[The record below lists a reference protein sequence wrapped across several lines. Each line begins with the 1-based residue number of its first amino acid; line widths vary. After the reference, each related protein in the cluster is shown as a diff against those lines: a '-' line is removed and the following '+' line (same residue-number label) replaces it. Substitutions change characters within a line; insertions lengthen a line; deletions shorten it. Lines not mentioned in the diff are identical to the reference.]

1 MGGITARNWR
11 ETPYRYRLEAGK
23 CTKCGKVFFPRR
35 LICDACHNRKFED
48 VTLPDQ
54 GKLLTFTII
63 RVAPEGYGDQAP
75 YAVGVVEMI
84 EGVRFTSQIVDVP
97 LENITIGMPLKVE
110 FRKIRDDGHA
120 GIHCYGYKCV
130 PA

>member
-11 ETPYRYRLEAGK
+11 ESPHRYRLEAGK
-23 CTKCGKVFFPRR
+23 CTKCGKVFFPGR
-35 LICDACHNRKFED
+35 LICDKCGSREFE
-48 VTLPDQ
+48 TINLPDH

-63 RVAPEGYGDQAP
+63 RVAPEGFGDQAP
-75 YAVGVVEMI
+75 YAVGIVEVMKD
-84 EGVRFTSQIVDVP
+84 VRFTTQIVDIP
-97 LENITIGMPLKVE
+97 LENIKTGMPVKVE
-110 FRKIRDDGHA
+110 FRKVRDDGHS